1 MPTTAPLDNEDKEL
15 NKQIVVE
22 VDADVVSI
30 WVVELWVLPTIKL
43 DGKQSSNNGDG
54 GIGKE
59 AEVLAG
65 GGVGE
70 GELEWTKHRLKP
82 KL

>member
-1 MPTTAPLDNEDKEL
+1 MPTTAPLDNEDEEEL

-30 WVVELWVLPTIKL
+30 WVVELWVLPSIKL
-43 DGKQSSNNGDG
+43 DGKQSSDDGDG
-54 GIGKE
+54 GISKE

-65 GGVGE
+65 EGVG
-70 GELEWTKHRLKP
+70 GRGSWSGQSIG
-82 KL
+82 